1 MSGTGIAGA
10 ADHRPATDALTCFVC
25 QRETEM
31 PFSAR
36 SVPGAGFGMVC
47 SKACAEA
54 PQFAYQPP
62 AFTRFKA
69 MEALCLAMSAYLA
82 SHDPDGRLPDD
93 TAVIEAIDNTGGT
106 GVVVTA
112 GMIRAAGGVV

>member
-10 ADHRPATDALTCFVC
+10 QDHQPATDALTCFVC
-25 QRETEM
+25 GREMEM

-36 SVPGAGFGMVC
+36 NVPCAGFGMVC

-54 PQFAYQPP
+54 PEFAYQPP
-62 AFTRFKA
+62 SFARFKA
-69 MEALCLAMSAYLA
+69 TQALSRAMAAYLTA
-82 SHDPDGRLPDD
+82 SDPTGCLPDD

-106 GVVVTA
+106 GVVITA
-112 GMIRAAGGVV
+112 GMIRAAGGGA

>member
-10 ADHRPATDALTCFVC
+10 QDHQPATDALTCFIC
-25 QRETEM
+25 QREMEV

-36 SVPGAGFGMVC
+36 SVLGSGFGMVC

-54 PQFAYQPP
+54 PEFAYQPP
-62 AFTRFKA
+62 TFAHF
-69 MEALCLAMSAYLA
+69 LAMATLCNAMLSYLA
-82 SHDPDGRLPDD
+82 ASDPTGCLPDD

-106 GVVVTA
+106 GVVITA
-112 GMIRAAGGVV
+112 GMIRAAGGGE